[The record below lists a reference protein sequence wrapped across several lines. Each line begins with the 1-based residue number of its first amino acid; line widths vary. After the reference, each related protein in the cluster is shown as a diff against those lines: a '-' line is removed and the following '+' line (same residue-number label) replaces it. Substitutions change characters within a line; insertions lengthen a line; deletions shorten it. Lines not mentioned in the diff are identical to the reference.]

1 MIKKPNFAKL
11 DKAFEVIANEVGLDK
26 TKLIMMFLS
35 ILQEENKLKE
45 NVWKST

>member
-1 MIKKPNFAKL
+1 MIKKPDFSKL
-11 DKAFEVIANEVGLDK
+11 DKAFQVIANETGLDK

-45 NVWKST
+45 NV